1 MRFKPS
7 GIMKLLATQLL
18 GMKALGDQN
27 PLYDFA
33 RLWIM

>member
-18 GMKALGDQN
+18 AMKALGDQN
-27 PLYDFA
+27 PLYDSA
-33 RLWIM
+33 QLWIM